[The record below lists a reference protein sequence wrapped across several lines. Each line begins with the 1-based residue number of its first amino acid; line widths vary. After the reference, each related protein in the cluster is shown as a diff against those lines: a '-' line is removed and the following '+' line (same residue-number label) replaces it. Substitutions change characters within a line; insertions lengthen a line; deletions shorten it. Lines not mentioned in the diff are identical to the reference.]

1 MFLKIIMIA
10 IFFVITVAIGIY
22 YRKSAKNTSD
32 FMLGGRNVGPWL
44 SAFAYGTTYF
54 SATVF
59 VGYAG
64 QFGWGFG
71 TSAFWAG
78 LGNAFIGSLLAWVLL
93 GRRTRTMTKW
103 LNSSTMPNYF
113 EKRYDSKALKITA
126 ALIIVVFLVPY
137 SASVYKG
144 LSGLFSQC
152 FNISFNWC
160 IVGMA
165 ILTAAFVIAGGYMGT
180 AVNTFI
186 QGLIM
191 LVGMVLIIG
200 GVLSANGGLMS
211 SLEALSKFRDSA
223 VPGYDGVYTSMFG
236 PNPINL
242 LAVVILTSVGP
253 LGLPQMVSKFYAIK
267 NEKAIK
273 LGTYISTFFAL
284 VIAGGSYFIGA
295 FGRLFWPEGEAPVFD
310 MLVPNMIATALPD
323 ALIGLVL
330 LMVLSASISSLAS
343 LALTAGSTFAV
354 DLIEGIRKKKLEN
367 KKEVIIIKAL
377 CGVFILV
384 SVIVAVIPNN
394 LITALMGLSWGALS
408 GAFLGPFIYGLYW
421 KKTTKASVWASII
434 FGVGF
439 VVANQFIGFTS
450 PTIAGSVSMIAS
462 VIIVPVVSL
471 LSPKPDADSV
481 DKIFSCY
488 DEKVSATASEVLEE
502 EPETVR

>member
-1 MFLKIIMIA
+1 MFLKILMIA
-10 IFFVITVAIGIY
+10 LFFVITVAVGLF
-22 YRKSAKNTSD
+22 YRKSAQSSSD

-71 TSAFWAG
+71 TSALWAG

-113 EKRYDSKALKITA
+113 EKRYDSKALKIA
-126 ALIIVVFLVPY
+126 AAIIIVIFLVPY

-144 LSGLFSQC
+144 LSGLFAQC
-152 FNISFNWC
+152 FDISFNWC

-165 ILTAAFVIAGGYMGT
+165 VLTAVFVIAGGYMGT

-191 LVGMVLIIG
+191 LVGMVLVIH
-200 GVLSANGGLMS
+200 GVLSANGGLMG
-211 SLEALSKFRDSA
+211 SLTELSKYSSESA
-223 VPGYDGVYTSMFG
+223 PGFNGVYTSMFG
-236 PNPINL
+236 PDPISL

-253 LGLPQMVSKFYAIK
+253 LGLPQMVNKFYAIK

-273 LGTYISTFFAL
+273 LGTVISTAFAV

-295 FGRLFWPEGEAPVFD
+295 FGRLFWEEEKPVFD
-310 MLVPNMIATALPD
+310 MLVPNMITKALPD
-323 ALIGLVL
+323 VLIGLVL

-354 DLIEGIRKKKLEN
+354 DLVEGIRGKKIEN
-367 KKEVIIIKAL
+367 KKEVVIIKIL
-377 CGVFILV
+377 CGVFILI
-384 SVIVAVIPNN
+384 SVIVAIIPNN

-421 KKTTKASVWASII
+421 KKTTKASVWASMI

-439 VVANQFIGFTS
+439 VVANQFLAFTT
-450 PTIAGSVSMIAS
+450 PTIAGSIAMIAS
-462 VIIVPVVSL
+462 IIIVPLVSL
-471 LSPKPDADSV
+471 ITPKPAENEV
-481 DKIFSCY
+481 DKIFACY
-488 DEKVSATASEVLEE
+488 EEKVLAPAKEVLEE
-502 EPETVR
+502 E

>member
-1 MFLKIIMIA
+1 MFLKILMIA
-10 IFFVITVAIGIY
+10 LFFVITVGVGLY
-22 YRKSAKNTSD
+22 YRKSAQSSSD

-71 TSAFWAG
+71 TAAFWAG

-113 EKRYDSKALKITA
+113 EKRYDSKALKIA
-126 ALIIVVFLVPY
+126 AAVIIVIFLVPY

-144 LSGLFSQC
+144 LSGLFAQC

-160 IVGMA
+160 IIGMA
-165 ILTAAFVIAGGYMGT
+165 VLTAAFVIAGGYMGT

-186 QGLIM
+186 QGIIM
-191 LVGMVLIIG
+191 LVGMVLVIH
-200 GVLSANGGLMS
+200 GVLSANGGLMG
-211 SLEALSKFRDSA
+211 SLQALSQYKAESL
-223 VPGYDGVYTSMFG
+223 PEYNGVYTSMFG
-236 PNPINL
+236 PDPISL

-253 LGLPQMVSKFYAIK
+253 LGLPQMVNKFYAIK

-273 LGTYISTFFAL
+273 LGTFISTAFA
-284 VIAGGSYFIGA
+284 VIIAGGSYFIGS

-323 ALIGLVL
+323 ILIGLVL

-354 DLIEGIRKKKLEN
+354 DLVEGIRGKKIEG
-367 KKEVIIIKAL
+367 KKEVVIIKIL
-377 CGVFILV
+377 CGVFILI
-384 SVIVAVIPNN
+384 SVIVAIIPNN

-421 KKTTKASVWASII
+421 KKTTKASVWASMI

-439 VVANQFIGFTS
+439 VVANQFLAFTT
-450 PTIAGSVSMIAS
+450 PTIAGSIAMIAS
-462 VIIVPVVSL
+462 VIIVPLVSL
-471 LSPKPDADSV
+471 ITPKQDKNTV
-481 DKIFSCY
+481 DKIFACY
-488 DEKVSATASEVLEE
+488 EEKVSATAGEILEE
-502 EPETVR
+502 EPEKA

>member
-1 MFLKIIMIA
+1 MFFKIMMIA
-10 IFFVITVAIGIY
+10 VFFIITVAVGIY
-22 YRKSAKNTSD
+22 YRKAAQNSSD

-71 TSAFWAG
+71 VSAFWAG
-78 LGNAFIGSLLAWVLL
+78 LGNAFIGSLLAWVIL

-103 LNSSTMPNYF
+103 LNSSTMPNFF
-113 EKRYDSKALKITA
+113 EKRFDSRALKITA
-126 ALIIVVFLVPY
+126 AIIIVIFLVPY

-144 LSGLFSQC
+144 LSGLFAQC
-152 FNISFNWC
+152 FDISFNWC

-165 ILTAAFVIAGGYMGT
+165 VLTAAFVIAGGYMGT

-186 QGLIM
+186 QGVIM
-191 LVGMVLIIG
+191 LVGMILIIH
-200 GVLSANGGLMS
+200 GVLSANGGLMG
-211 SLEALSKFRDSA
+211 SLKALSQYSA
-223 VPGYDGVYTSMFG
+223 PNAEGYNGVYTSMFG
-236 PNPINL
+236 PDPISL

-253 LGLPQMVSKFYAIK
+253 LGLPQMVNKFYAIK

-273 LGTYISTFFAL
+273 LGTVISTAFA
-284 VIAGGSYFIGA
+284 VIIAGGSYFIGA
-295 FGRLFWPEGEAPVFD
+295 FGRLFWTEETPVFD
-310 MLVPNMIATALPD
+310 MIVPNMVATALPD
-323 ALIGLVL
+323 VLIGLVL

-354 DLIEGIRKKKLEN
+354 DLVEGIRGKKIEN
-367 KKEVIIIKAL
+367 KKEVIIIKVL
-377 CGVFILV
+377 CGVFILI

-394 LITALMGLSWGALS
+394 LITALMGLSWGALA

-421 KKTTKASVWASII
+421 KKTTKSSVWASMI

-439 VVANQFIGFTS
+439 VVANQFIGFTT
-450 PTIAGSVSMIAS
+450 PTIAGSVAMIAS
-462 VIIVPVVSL
+462 LIIVPLVSL
-471 LSPKPDADSV
+471 ITPKPDKSDV
-481 DKIFSCY
+481 DKIFACY
-488 DEKVSATASEVLEE
+488 EEKVIAPAREVLEE
-502 EPETVR
+502 E